1 VDLQHLNVKLRLRDS
16 DQADLAAV
24 VPVFHRWIQEQ
35 NCEELLID
43 VADYRHVFAGPGV
56 VLVGHEA
63 DYSID
68 NSENRLAIRYNRKA
82 ILGGTNR
89 DRFRQALRAA
99 LVACQ
104 RLEADQALSGRI
116 HFNRQDVALSVNDRM
131 LASNT
136 EEIYEALKPELQ
148 SFFRELFGG
157 KGHSMRHN
165 PDPRLLFSV
174 EVTSVDPFGPDQL
187 LANISS

>member
-1 VDLQHLNVKLRLRDS
+1 MDLQHLNIKLRLRDS

-43 VADYRHVFAGPGV
+43 VTDYRHVFAGPGV

-89 DRFRQALRAA
+89 DRFQQALRAA

-104 RLEADQALSGRI
+104 RLEGDQALAGRI
-116 HFNRQDVALSVNDRM
+116 HFNRQDVELSVNDRM

-136 EEIYEALKPELQ
+136 EETYEALKPELQ
-148 SFFRELFGG
+148 SFFLELFGG
-157 KGHSMRHN
+157 KAPSMRHN
-165 PDPRLLFSV
+165 PDPRRLFSV